1 MKGNTEDKVI
11 NIVLFILM
19 SIVTLVT
26 LYPLYYSFIISLN
39 DANDIAEKGFIY
51 LSPRKF
57 TLENFK
63 IVFTESKL
71 AHSFLITGARTI
83 LGTIASVLFTACV
96 SYPLSKK
103 YLALRSFYI
112 RTGVITMY
120 FFGGIIPTYL
130 LLNSLG
136 LIDTF
141 LVYIIP
147 SLYSFFNAILFI
159 NFFSSIPDALE
170 ESAKIDGA
178 NDWRVFWK
186 ITLPL
191 SAPILATVSLF
202 YGVQQWNSW
211 FDAAYYT
218 NSPDLATLQLVL
230 YQIISQSEGAAIAA
244 NYLGAGKQNINII
257 DSMKYAT
264 MVVSVVPV
272 ALAYPFL
279 QKYFVQGMMVGSVK
293 G

>member
-1 MKGNTEDKVI
+1 M
-11 NIVLFILM
+11 
-19 SIVTLVT
+19 
-26 LYPLYYSFIISLN
+26 
-39 DANDIAEKGFIY
+39 
-51 LSPRKF
+51 
-57 TLENFK
+57 
-63 IVFTESKL
+63 
-71 AHSFLITGARTI
+71 
-83 LGTIASVLFTACV
+83 
-96 SYPLSKK
+96 
-103 YLALRSFYI
+103 
-112 RTGVITMY
+112 
-120 FFGGIIPTYL
+120 
-130 LLNSLG
+130 
-136 LIDTF
+136 
-141 LVYIIP
+141 
-147 SLYSFFNAILFI
+147 
-159 NFFSSIPDALE
+159 
-170 ESAKIDGA
+170 
-178 NDWRVFWK
+178 
-186 ITLPL
+186 

>member
-1 MKGNTEDKVI
+1 M
-11 NIVLFILM
+11 
-19 SIVTLVT
+19 
-26 LYPLYYSFIISLN
+26 
-39 DANDIAEKGFIY
+39 
-51 LSPRKF
+51 
-57 TLENFK
+57 
-63 IVFTESKL
+63 
-71 AHSFLITGARTI
+71 
-83 LGTIASVLFTACV
+83 FTALV

-103 YLALRSFYI
+103 YLTFRGFYVRI
-112 RTGVITMY
+112 GVVTMY

-130 LLNSLG
+130 LLNALG

-141 LVYIIP
+141 MVYIIP

-159 NFFSSIPDALE
+159 NFFGSIPDALE

-178 NDWRVFWK
+178 NDWRIFRVIF
-186 ITLPL
+186 LPL

-218 NSPDLATLQLVL
+218 NSEELATLQLVL
-230 YQIISQSEGAAIAA
+230 YQIISQANGAAIAA

-264 MVVSVVPV
+264 MVISIIPV
-272 ALAYPFL
+272 AVAYPFL
-279 QKYFVQGMMVGSVK
+279 QKFFVQGMLVGSVK

>member
-1 MKGNTEDKVI
+1 M
-11 NIVLFILM
+11 
-19 SIVTLVT
+19 
-26 LYPLYYSFIISLN
+26 
-39 DANDIAEKGFIY
+39 
-51 LSPRKF
+51 
-57 TLENFK
+57 
-63 IVFTESKL
+63 
-71 AHSFLITGARTI
+71 
-83 LGTIASVLFTACV
+83 
-96 SYPLSKK
+96 
-103 YLALRSFYI
+103 
-112 RTGVITMY
+112 
-120 FFGGIIPTYL
+120 
-130 LLNSLG
+130 
-136 LIDTF
+136 
-141 LVYIIP
+141 
-147 SLYSFFNAILFI
+147 FI

-186 ITLPL
+186 IFLPL

-230 YQIISQSEGAAIAA
+230 YQIISQAEGASIAA

>member
-1 MKGNTEDKVI
+1 MKPTMEDRAI
-11 NIVLFILM
+11 SLALFIIM
-19 SIVTLVT
+19 GIVTLVT
-26 LYPLYYSFIISLN
+26 LYPLYYSLIVSLN
-39 DANDIAEKGFIY
+39 DANDIAENGFIY
-51 LSPRKF
+51 FYPRVLTF
-57 TLENFK
+57 ENFK

-71 AHSFLITGARTI
+71 ANSFMVTVSRTVI
-83 LGTIASVLFTACV
+83 GTIASVLFTAFV
-96 SYPLSKK
+96 AYPLSKK
-103 YLALRSFYI
+103 YLAFRGLYI
-112 RTGVITMY
+112 RVGVITMY

-130 LLNSLG
+130 LLNALG

-141 LVYIIP
+141 MVYIIP

-159 NFFSSIPDALE
+159 NFFASIPEALE

-178 NDWRVFWK
+178 NDGRIFWSLF
-186 ITLPL
+186 LPL
-191 SAPILATVSLF
+191 CAPILATVSLF
-202 YGVQQWNSW
+202 YGVQQWNAW

-218 NSPDLATLQLVL
+218 NSDKLATLQLVL
-230 YQIISQSEGAAIAA
+230 YQIISQTEGAVMAA

-264 MVVSVVPV
+264 MVISIVPV

>member
-11 NIVLFILM
+11 NLVLFFIM
-19 SIVTLVT
+19 GIVTLVT
-26 LYPLYYSFIISLN
+26 LYPLYYSFIVSLN
-39 DANDIAEKGFIY
+39 DANEIAENGFIY
-51 LSPRKF
+51 FIPREF

-63 IVFTESKL
+63 IVFTESRL
-71 AHSFLITGARTI
+71 ANSFLITSARTVV
-83 LGTIASVLFTACV
+83 GTTASVLFTAFV
-96 SYPLSKK
+96 AYPLSKK
-103 YLALRSFYI
+103 YLALRGLYL
-112 RTGVITMY
+112 RLGVITMY

-141 LVYIIP
+141 MVYIIP

-178 NDWRVFWK
+178 NDWRIFRSLF
-186 ITLPL
+186 LPL

-202 YGVQQWNSW
+202 YGVQQWNAW

-218 NSPDLATLQLVL
+218 NSEKLATLQLVL
-230 YQIISQSEGAAIAA
+230 YQIISQSEGAVIAA
-244 NYLGAGKQNINII
+244 NYLGAGKQNVNII

-264 MVVSVVPV
+264 MVVSILPV
-272 ALAYPFL
+272 AIAYPFL